1 LAYLSDY
8 LKKYIIMSLSLQQ
21 HIFNLLPHT
30 PSMPGLLNLRTV
42 PPVAGGAFIDSFVYT
57 MAQIFIMS
65 DMLLYVGCVFIIL
78 VLGSGYKQ
86 RKADKLVI
94 SLVRTSNIFI
104 YLALLI
110 NLLGLIMGS
119 ELIASHDITIFE
131 GSYTFNLFSQLCKL
145 LLLVMMA
152 SFYVLFPTVIRSRMR
167 ILELPLLL
175 QISVSLCVTIIS
187 STNFALLLLA
197 LEGFSLTLYILTALG
212 RTYGGVTAAV
222 KYFAFGTL
230 GSIFLF

>member
-1 LAYLSDY
+1 
-8 LKKYIIMSLSLQQ
+8 
-21 HIFNLLPHT
+21 
-30 PSMPGLLNLRTV
+30 MPGLLNLHTV
-42 PPVAGGAFIDSFVYT
+42 PAITGGIYT
-57 MAQIFIMS
+57 HSLAYTVAQIFLTS
-65 DMLLYVGCVFIIL
+65 DVLLYVGCVSAIL
-78 VLGSGYKQ
+78 VLGSGYK
-86 RKADKLVI
+86 RNAEKLVV
-94 SLVRTSNIFI
+94 SLVSTSNIFV
-104 YLALLI
+104 YSSLVL
-110 NLLGLIMGS
+110 NLFGLTLGG
-119 ELIASHDITIFE
+119 ELIACHDIVIFE
-131 GSYTFNLFSQLCKL
+131 GSYTFNLFSQLCKVV
-145 LLLVMMA
+145 LLVMLV
-152 SFYVLFPTVIRSRMR
+152 SFYVLLPAITRPRMR